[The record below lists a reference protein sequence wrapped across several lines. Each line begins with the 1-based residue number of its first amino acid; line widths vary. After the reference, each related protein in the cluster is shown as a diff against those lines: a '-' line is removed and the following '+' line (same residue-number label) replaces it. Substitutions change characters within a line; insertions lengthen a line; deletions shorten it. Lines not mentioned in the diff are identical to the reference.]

1 MQKLSQPNHF
11 ILHPRFKEKVQAIS
25 RDVDLPK
32 ISVTT
37 NITKDDAIKR
47 GLGKF
52 TLVEDFGV
60 NKLDAF
66 KGKEL
71 IDTSK
76 IFGYDESIE
85 IFQALEGSGYLTC
98 HSLILIDDDDY
109 LASTCLSFNF
119 YTRSELLINKNAAI
133 SDARKAE
140 GFTSEFM
147 SENDQIESA
156 FKADYAKDR
165 NKFILKNIPDNSI
178 LFIDGPLIGKQMSKY
193 AIDLN
198 KELLKKSIIP
208 IFVVKN
214 SSSNLVT
221 DNIKDL
227 AGKYNSD
234 MHWAHQYL
242 KPNQRTSLFRYTD
255 QVNPNNSKI
264 FCYMKPF
271 TVSPQRIEIHPSTYY
286 GREDFIAQLLN
297 LVQYLYIIQG
307 DIKNPQVRPIAI
319 AEKFARENK
328 KIYNMNTILADSKI
342 QATMNQARG
351 F

>member
-1 MQKLSQPNHF
+1 MQKISKSNHF
-11 ILHPRFKEKVQAIS
+11 ILHPKFKEKVQAIS

-32 ISVTT
+32 LSVTT
-37 NITKDDAIKR
+37 NITKDDTIR
-47 GLGKF
+47 RELGKL

-60 NKLDAF
+60 NNLDALEGTKLF
-66 KGKEL
+66 
-71 IDTSK
+71 SK
-76 IFGYDESIE
+76 SNIFGYDESIE
-85 IFQALEGSGYLTC
+85 IFKALEGSAYLTC
-98 HSLILIDDDDY
+98 HSLILIADEDY

-140 GFTSEFM
+140 GYTSEFM
-147 SENDQIESA
+147 DENSQIESA

-193 AIDLN
+193 ATDLN
-198 KELLKKSIIP
+198 KELLKRSIIP

-242 KPNQRTSLFRYTD
+242 KPNQRTCFFRYTD
-255 QVNPNNSKI
+255 QDNSTNSKI

-271 TVSPQRIEIHPSTYY
+271 KVSPQRIEIHPSTYY
-286 GREDFIAQLLN
+286 GREDFIVQLLN

-307 DIKNPQVRPIAI
+307 DIKNPQMRPIAI